1 MSPAIAD
8 KETRTYKLTETER
21 RMMFARAEGVE
32 EMETYW
38 SKSTNF
44 QLEQE

>member
-21 RMMFARAEGVE
+21 RMMVARAEGWRKWERVGQRVQ
-32 EMETYW
+32 TF
-38 SKSTNF
+38 S
-44 QLEQE
+44 